1 MFILFAAK
9 IEADTINMELLVYH
23 VFKVCRFLIQY
34 RELLICSTDDDG
46 LSSSEST
53 IRRHY

>member
-23 VFKVCRFLIQY
+23 VFKVCRFLIQH